1 MKSRYDYI
9 IGIDP
14 DCDRSGVAVFRMR
27 DRHLSLMTMDF
38 PTLVQYLR
46 CQVEAMSDDGTVRV
60 VVVEASW
67 KTQSNWHGRYGDSRR
82 VSAKKGYDVGRNHE
96 TGRKI
101 VEMAESTGLPV
112 IEKVPLRKVW
122 KGKDGKITH
131 GELVSLLNG
140 SLIAYGFTRTNQEE
154 RDSALLAI
162 DASGIPMRMR
172 GGVR

>member
-1 MKSRYDYI
+1 MNINKAIAMQRLYEAATATPEEKEQAVSKAHDYVLLGYTLLQSADIIFRKAEKVMQKVSAYYSRDERY
-9 IGIDP
+9 
-14 DCDRSGVAVFRMR
+14 RMER
-27 DRHLSLMTMDF
+27 
-38 PTLVQYLR
+38 
-46 CQVEAMSDDGTVRV
+46 
-60 VVVEASW
+60 
-67 KTQSNWHGRYGDSRR
+67 NGRYGDSRR

-172 GGVR
+172 GNS